1 MSRMP
6 IIVALAAAL
15 VAAVIAT
22 PARAQTLVE
31 SYTAFL
37 SEADHFNSNG
47 QRLTSAAAIIR
58 QDRANFHRFGR
69 GDPGD
74 EGDRFFASIDNRAA
88 LERMLERGRASPG
101 AINAIVNRTPLIRV
115 DIYRDAEGPFI
126 RVTVLN

>member
-1 MSRMP
+1 MLR
-6 IIVALAAAL
+6 IFL
-15 VAAVIAT
+15 VATALIAAT
-22 PARAQTLVE
+22 VTVPAHAQVLVE

-88 LERMLERGRASPG
+88 MERMLERGRASPG
-101 AINAIVNRTPLIRV
+101 AIDAIVNRTPLIRV
-115 DIYRDAEGPFI
+115 DIYRDADGHFI
-126 RVTVLN
+126 RITVLN

>member
-1 MSRMP
+1 MLRILAM
-6 IIVALAAAL
+6 AAAL
-15 VAAVIAT
+15 AVAVVAA
-22 PARAQTLVE
+22 PARAQELVE

-74 EGDRFFASIDNRAA
+74 EGDSFFASIDNRAA
-88 LERMLERGRASPG
+88 MERMLERGRASPG

-115 DIYRDAEGPFI
+115 DIYRDADGHFI

>member
-1 MSRMP
+1 MLRTLLVA
-6 IIVALAAAL
+6 VALI
-15 VAAVIAT
+15 VAVIAT
-22 PARAQTLVE
+22 PVRAQTLVK
-31 SYTAFL
+31 SHTAFL

-69 GDPGD
+69 GDPDD

-88 LERMLERGRASPG
+88 MERMLERDRSSPG
-101 AINAIVNRTPLIRV
+101 AINAVVIRTPLVRV
-115 DIYRDAEGPFI
+115 DIDRGADGPFI

>member
-1 MSRMP
+1 MLR
-6 IIVALAAAL
+6 IFLVALALAAG
-15 VAAVIAT
+15 AAST
-22 PARAQTLVE
+22 PTRAQTLVE

-69 GDPGD
+69 GDAGD
-74 EGDRFFASIDNRAA
+74 EGDSFFADINNSAA
-88 LERMLERGRASPG
+88 MERMLERGRATSG
-101 AINAIVNRTPLIRV
+101 AISAIVNRTPLIRV
-115 DIYRDAEGPFI
+115 DIYRDGEGHFI

>member
-1 MSRMP
+1 MVKHLA
-6 IIVALAAAL
+6 IAIALLAAA
-15 VAAVIAT
+15 VAAT
-22 PARAQTLVE
+22 PVRAQALVE
-31 SYTAFL
+31 SYIALL

-74 EGDRFFASIDNRAA
+74 QDDRFFADIGNRAT
-88 LERMLERGRASPG
+88 LERMLERGRATPG
-101 AINAIVNRTPLIRV
+101 TISRIVNGTPLIRV
-115 DIYRDAEGPFI
+115 DIYRDSDGPFI

>member
-1 MSRMP
+1 MLRLLV
-6 IIVALAAAL
+6 IAAAL

-88 LERMLERGRASPG
+88 MERMLERGRSSPG

-115 DIYRDAEGPFI
+115 DIYRDADGHFI

>member
-1 MSRMP
+1 MLRVLV
-6 IIVALAAAL
+6 IVAAL
-15 VAAVIAT
+15 VAAAVAT
-22 PARAQTLVE
+22 PARAQALVE

-101 AINAIVNRTPLIRV
+101 AISAIVNRTPLIRV
-115 DIYRDAEGPFI
+115 DIYRDTDGPLI

>member
-1 MSRMP
+1 MLR
-6 IIVALAAAL
+6 ILVVAAVL

-22 PARAQTLVE
+22 PVRAQQLIE
-31 SYTAFL
+31 SYTAYL

-74 EGDRFFASIDNRAA
+74 EGDRFFANIDNRAA
-88 LERMLERGRASPG
+88 LERMLERGRAAPG
-101 AINAIVNRTPLIRV
+101 VINAIVNRTPLIRV
-115 DIYRDAEGPFI
+115 DIYRDGGDHLI
-126 RVTVLN
+126 RVTLLN

>member
-1 MSRMP
+1 MLRTLV
-6 IIVALAAAL
+6 IAVAFVAAA
-15 VAAVIAT
+15 IST
-22 PARAQTLVE
+22 PVRAQTLVE
-31 SYTAFL
+31 SYIAFL

-88 LERMLERGRASPG
+88 MERMLERGRATPG
-101 AINAIVNRTPLIRV
+101 AISAIVNRTPRIRV
-115 DIYRDAEGPFI
+115 DIYRDADGHFI
-126 RVTVLN
+126 RVTVLD

>member
-1 MSRMP
+1 MLRMLV
-6 IIVALAAAL
+6 IAAAFAAV
-15 VAAVIAT
+15 VAA
-22 PARAQTLVE
+22 PARAQQLVE

-74 EGDRFFASIDNRAA
+74 EGDRFFADINNRAA
-88 LERMLERGRASPG
+88 MERMLERGSSSPA
-101 AINAIVNRTPLIRV
+101 AINAIVNRTPLVRV
-115 DIYRDAEGPFI
+115 DIYRDGGAAYI

>member
-1 MSRMP
+1 MLF
-6 IIVALAAAL
+6 IAAAL

-22 PARAQTLVE
+22 PVRAQTLVE

-37 SEADHFNSNG
+37 SEADHFNSSG

-88 LERMLERGRASPG
+88 MERMLERGRSSG
-101 AINAIVNRTPLIRV
+101 TAINAIVNRTPLVRV
-115 DIYRDAEGPFI
+115 DIYRDADGNFI

>member
-1 MSRMP
+1 MLR
-6 IIVALAAAL
+6 ILVVAAALAAAI
-15 VAAVIAT
+15 IAT
-22 PARAQTLVE
+22 PVRAQALVE
-31 SYTAFL
+31 SYTAYL

-58 QDRANFHRFGR
+58 QDRANYHRFGR

>member
-1 MSRMP
+1 MLRTLV
-6 IIVALAAAL
+6 IAAAL

-22 PARAQTLVE
+22 PVHAQTLVE

-37 SEADHFNSNG
+37 SEADHFNSSG

-88 LERMLERGRASPG
+88 MERMLERGRASPG
-101 AINAIVNRTPLIRV
+101 AIDAIVNRTPLVRV
-115 DIYRDAEGPFI
+115 DVYRDADGHFI

>member
-1 MSRMP
+1 MLRVLA
-6 IIVALAAAL
+6 IAAAL
-15 VAAVIAT
+15 VAAVAT
-22 PARAQTLVE
+22 PVRAQVLVE

-47 QRLTSAAAIIR
+47 ERLTSAAAIIR

-88 LERMLERGRASPG
+88 LERMLERGRAAPG
-101 AINAIVNRTPLIRV
+101 VINAIVNRTPLIRV
-115 DIYRDAEGPFI
+115 DIYRDADGHFI

>member
-1 MSRMP
+1 MLRVLA
-6 IIVALAAAL
+6 IAAAL
-15 VAAVIAT
+15 VAAVAT
-22 PARAQTLVE
+22 PVRAQVLVE

-47 QRLTSAAAIIR
+47 ERLTSAAAIIR

-88 LERMLERGRASPG
+88 LERMLERGHAAPG
-101 AINAIVNRTPLIRV
+101 VINAIVNRTPLIRV
-115 DIYRDAEGPFI
+115 DIYRDADGHFI

>member
-1 MSRMP
+1 MPRML
-6 IIVALAAAL
+6 VTAAAL
-15 VAAVIAT
+15 AAAVIAT
-22 PARAQTLVE
+22 PARAQVLIQ

-88 LERMLERGRASPG
+88 MERMLERGRASPA

-115 DIYRDAEGPFI
+115 DIYRGGDGPFI

>member
-1 MSRMP
+1 MSR
-6 IIVALAAAL
+6 ILVVIAAL
-15 VAAVIAT
+15 VAAVGAT
-22 PARAQTLVE
+22 PVRAQELVE

-88 LERMLERGRASPG
+88 MERMLERGRSSPA

-115 DIYRDAEGPFI
+115 DIYRDADGHFI

>member
-1 MSRMP
+1 MLR
-6 IIVALAAAL
+6 ILVVVAAL
-15 VAAVIAT
+15 VAAVVAT
-22 PARAQTLVE
+22 PARAQVLVE
-31 SYTAFL
+31 SYTAYL

-88 LERMLERGRASPG
+88 MERMLERGSASPA
-101 AINAIVNRTPLIRV
+101 AISAIVNRTPLIRV
-115 DIYRDAEGPFI
+115 DIYRDAGGHLI

>member
-1 MSRMP
+1 MSK
-6 IIVALAAAL
+6 ILVVIAAL
-15 VAAVIAT
+15 VAGVVAT
-22 PARAQTLVE
+22 PVRAQQLVE

-74 EGDRFFASIDNRAA
+74 EGDSFFASIDNRAA
-88 LERMLERGRASPG
+88 MERMLERGRSSPA

-115 DIYRDAEGPFI
+115 DIYRDADGHFI

>member
-1 MSRMP
+1 MLV
-6 IIVALAAAL
+6 IAVALAAAI
-15 VAAVIAT
+15 AA
-22 PARAQTLVE
+22 PARAQELVE

-37 SEADHFNSNG
+37 SEGDHFNSNG

-74 EGDRFFASIDNRAA
+74 EGDRFFADINNRAA
-88 LERMLERGRASPG
+88 MERMLERGRSSPA
-101 AINAIVNRTPLIRV
+101 AISAIVNRTPLIRV
-115 DIYRDAEGPFI
+115 DIYRDGDGHYI

>member
-1 MSRMP
+1 MLRLL
-6 IIVALAAAL
+6 VTAAAL

-22 PARAQTLVE
+22 PVRAQTLVE

-88 LERMLERGRASPG
+88 MERMLERGRATPG
-101 AINAIVNRTPLIRV
+101 TINAIVNRTPLIRV
-115 DIYRDAEGPFI
+115 DIYRDTDGPLI

>member
-1 MSRMP
+1 MLR
-6 IIVALAAAL
+6 ILVVAVAF

-22 PARAQTLVE
+22 PVRAQTLVE

-88 LERMLERGRASPG
+88 MERMLERGRSSPS
-101 AINAIVNRTPLIRV
+101 AINAIVNRTPLVRV
-115 DIYRDAEGPFI
+115 DIYRDGDGHFI